1 MKRAG
6 LMLAMMLFA
15 VQVHAAHFSD
25 GKVIYHKKS
34 LYRNIL
40 VSEGEHYRCMSFGKI
55 YGQQSCINPDNQN
68 DILFAYYQGLLTAT
82 AFSDAPKRVLVL
94 GLGGGVIPTAFAR
107 IYPDAVI
114 DAVELDSAVVDVA
127 RTYFK
132 YQDSSRL
139 HTHVDDARVFV
150 RHQLRAK
157 VQYDIVVLDAFDK
170 EYIPEHL
177 LTQEFLTQVKGILA
191 PNGIVAANTFTRG
204 RQVIHENA
212 TYQAVFS
219 KVFDVDV
226 GEGNRIIL
234 APMNPDRFAEQR
246 RAIKSLP
253 KLAAFNFDA
262 LTLFTKINVLIKAN
276 AKPFTDQY
284 SPVNII

>member
-1 MKRAG
+1 MKSF
-6 LMLAMMLFA
+6 AMVLVFMLFA
-15 VQVHAAHFSD
+15 VHAHAVHFPND
-25 GKVIYHKKS
+25 NVIFHKKS

-40 VSEGEHYRCMSFGKI
+40 VTEGENYRCMSFGKM
-55 YGQQSCINPDNQN
+55 YGQQTCINPNDSN
-68 DILFAYYQGLLTAT
+68 DIIFAYYRGLLTAT
-82 AFSDAPKRVLVL
+82 AFSAAPKRILVL
-94 GLGGGVIPTAFAR
+94 GLGGGVIPSAFAR
-107 IYPDAVI
+107 IYPDTVI

-132 YQDSSRL
+132 YQDSARL
-139 HTHVDDARVFV
+139 LTHVDDARVFV

-157 VQYDIVVLDAFDK
+157 VQYDIIVLDAFDK

-177 LTQEFLTQVKGILA
+177 LTKEFLTQVKGVLA

-204 RQVIHENA
+204 RQVMHENA
-212 TYQAVFS
+212 TYQTVFP
-219 KVFDVDV
+219 KVFDLDV

-234 APMNPDRFAEQR
+234 APMSPDAFAEQCR
-246 RAIKSLP
+246 TIKSLP

-262 LTLFTKINVLIKAN
+262 FALFGKITLLIKSN